1 MTTEVIVTN
10 GMEGTA
16 DWLPLR
22 VHYKTE
28 AVKAAIVRL
37 PATVHPLT
45 GTYDQNSNPASKG
58 GSDVDSILISER
70 SDPLSFSSSLQSTR
84 LVEDRQL
91 KQSTCQNQNQNSSSS
106 TFHENQK
113 TRSIWQLKK
122 DQILKKFGVSL
133 YASESANLHKSGLNS
148 HLSSAATYD
157 KYALRLQS
165 LEKKSASMTMS
176 KDKAATVSQSYAKS
190 FEVNWVHCFQLINRT
205 QEQ

>member
-22 VHYKTE
+22 VHYKAE
-28 AVKAAIVRL
+28 AVKAAVVRL

-45 GTYDQNSNPASKG
+45 GTYDQHSTPASRG
-58 GSDVDSILISER
+58 GSHVDSILISER

-84 LVEDRQL
+84 LIEDRQL
-91 KQSTCQNQNQNSSSS
+91 KQSLGTCQKQNSSSS
-106 TFHENQK
+106 SVHEKEK
-113 TRSIWQLKK
+113 TRSLWQQKK
-122 DQILKKFGVSL
+122 DQILNKFGVSQCV
-133 YASESANLHKSGLNS
+133 SDSANSQKSGLNS

-176 KDKAATVSQSYAKS
+176 KDKAATVSQSNAKS
-190 FEVNWVHCFQLINRT
+190 FEVSCVHYFQLLNTT
-205 QEQ
+205 QE

>member
-16 DWLPLR
+16 DWLPQR
-22 VHYKTE
+22 VHYKAE
-28 AVKAAIVRL
+28 AAKAAIARL

-45 GTYDQNSNPASKG
+45 GSYDQHSTPASRG
-58 GSDVDSILISER
+58 GSDVESILISER

-84 LVEDRQL
+84 LLEDRQL
-91 KQSTCQNQNQNSSSS
+91 KQSTCQNQNQNSSS
-106 TFHENQK
+106 TCLNENQK
-113 TRSIWQLKK
+113 TRSLWQQKK
-122 DQILKKFGVSL
+122 DQILLKFGVSQCVRV
-133 YASESANLHKSGLNS
+133 SANLQRSGLKT

-157 KYALRLQS
+157 KYALRLES

-190 FEVNWVHCFQLINRT
+190 FEVSCVHYFQLSRI
-205 QEQ
+205 

>member
-22 VHYKTE
+22 VHYKAE
-28 AVKAAIVRL
+28 AARAAIVRL
-37 PATVHPLT
+37 RQTVHPLT
-45 GTYDQNSNPASKG
+45 GSHDQHSTPASRG
-58 GSDVDSILISER
+58 GSDLDSILISER

-91 KQSTCQNQNQNSSSS
+91 KQSTCQNQKQNSSS
-106 TFHENQK
+106 TCLHENQK
-113 TRSIWQLKK
+113 TRSLWQLKK
-122 DQILKKFGVSL
+122 DQILLKFGLSQCVSD
-133 YASESANLHKSGLNS
+133 SANLQRSGLNS

-176 KDKAATVSQSYAKS
+176 KDKAATGSQSYAKS
-190 FEVNWVHCFQLINRT
+190 FEVSCVHYF
-205 QEQ
+205 